1 MNFSSPDDMF
11 THSETQ
17 TKLTSILQIYSPIN
31 VEITLSQFVIY
42 LNW

>member
-17 TKLTSILQIYSPIN
+17 VNI
-31 VEITLSQFVIY
+31 EITLSQFVIY